1 MSLELRKINQHN
13 FYEICQLKVAP
24 HQRNLVD
31 TNALSLAEANFM
43 PCAWFKGVYL
53 ENVPIGFILINADPE
68 RLSLWRLMIDSSR
81 QNKGY
86 GREAIRLLKSEL
98 VKEFCVSEL
107 YTSVV
112 PGPDSP
118 IDFYI
123 SCGFQRTG
131 EWVEGREIELSV
143 SLVA

>member
-1 MSLELRKINQHN
+1 MSLELREINQDN

-24 HQRNLVD
+24 HQRDLVD
-31 TNALSLAEANFM
+31 NNALSLAEANFM
-43 PCAWFKGVYL
+43 PFAWFKGVYL
-53 ENVPIGFILINADPE
+53 DNEPIGFILINADPE
-68 RLSLWRLMIDSSR
+68 KLSLWRLMIDSSR
-81 QNKGY
+81 QDQGY
-86 GREAIRLLKSEL
+86 GREVIQLLKSEL
-98 VKEFCVSEL
+98 LKEFCVSEL

-112 PGPDSP
+112 TGPGSP